1 MSGQSTTIKNPET
14 GENKVFSFDH
24 SYWSHAD
31 YDESEQ
37 GIYVP
42 SPQSNYSDQVSLKSD
57 LE

>member
-14 GENKVFSFDH
+14 GDNKVFSFDH
-24 SYWSHAD
+24 SYWSHGD

-42 SPQSNYSDQVSLKSD
+42 RPESNYSDQVS
-57 LE
+57 